1 MRPMPLD
8 PSVRHV
14 TIGPRLRAA
23 RKAQQLT
30 IDEVAT
36 VTGLT
41 KGFLSRVE
49 RDVASLSVSSLIVLC
64 DVLSIS
70 VGSLF
75 EEPDVQLVR
84 AGTGARINMGGV
96 ETEERLLT
104 PRSEGRVQVIRS
116 VIDTGGHGGEE
127 LYAVTADV
135 DVLHVLRGRI
145 EVRFSGGQWTLSSG
159 DSLTFQGREPHTWR
173 VLDNQ
178 GAEVIWVLVPAL
190 WSAGVAP

>member
-1 MRPMPLD
+1 MPLD
-8 PSVRHV
+8 PADRHV

-30 IDEVAT
+30 IDEVAR

-49 RDVASLSVSSLIVLC
+49 RDVTSLSVSSLITLC
-64 DVLSIS
+64 DVLSIP

-84 AGTGARINMGGV
+84 AGTGARINLGGV
-96 ETEERLLT
+96 ETEERLLS

-116 VIDTGGHGGEE
+116 VIESGGHGGDE
-127 LYAVTADV
+127 LYAVAADV
-135 DVLHVLRGRI
+135 DVLHVLRGHI
-145 EVRFSGGQWTLSSG
+145 EVRFSAEEWQLGPG
-159 DSLTFQGREPHTWR
+159 DALTFSGHEPHTWR
-173 VLDNQ
+173 VLSET

-190 WSAGVAP
+190 WSA